1 MSLTDINNESRY
13 LISTEEDELWGL
25 VVTSVGSQTISAKE
39 SYPPSSHPQGYF
51 FNVDEGRVLSEYQL
65 LYITDGQGIFT
76 YGDSR
81 ESQLIT
87 EGKVFFLF
95 PGVWHTYRPFA
106 NTGWKEYWI
115 GFKGE
120 VIDRIVGEGFF
131 VNQAPVFNIGLNER
145 IVDLYIKAF
154 DIANEERSGFQQAL
168 GGIVMHLLGLMY
180 YRQKSSVLH
189 DEDII
194 GKVDKAKVVMRENVY
209 ENLSPQEVAERVGL
223 GYSGFR
229 KAFREYAGTSPA
241 QYMKELKI
249 NEAKLLLATTN
260 TTIKEISYHLK
271 YDNPEYFSISFKRR
285 TGKTPL
291 EYRNFARIKKGA
303 E

>member
-1 MSLTDINNESRY
+1 
-13 LISTEEDELWGL
+13 
-25 VVTSVGSQTISAKE
+25 
-39 SYPPSSHPQGYF
+39 
-51 FNVDEGRVLSEYQL
+51 
-65 LYITDGQGIFT
+65 
-76 YGDSR
+76 
-81 ESQLIT
+81 
-87 EGKVFFLF
+87 
-95 PGVWHTYRPFA
+95 
-106 NTGWKEYWI
+106 
-115 GFKGE
+115 
-120 VIDRIVGEGFF
+120 
-131 VNQAPVFNIGLNER
+131 
-145 IVDLYIKAF
+145 
-154 DIANEERSGFQQAL
+154 
-168 GGIVMHLLGLMY
+168 
-180 YRQKSSVLH
+180 
-189 DEDII
+189 
-194 GKVDKAKVVMRENVY
+194 MRENVY

>member
-1 MSLTDINNESRY
+1 
-13 LISTEEDELWGL
+13 
-25 VVTSVGSQTISAKE
+25 
-39 SYPPSSHPQGYF
+39 
-51 FNVDEGRVLSEYQL
+51 
-65 LYITDGQGIFT
+65 
-76 YGDSR
+76 
-81 ESQLIT
+81 
-87 EGKVFFLF
+87 
-95 PGVWHTYRPFA
+95 
-106 NTGWKEYWI
+106 KEYWI

-120 VIDRIVGEGFF
+120 MIDRLVASGYFS
-131 VNQAPVFNIGLNER
+131 ACSPVFDIGLNER
-145 IVDLYIKAF
+145 IIDLYLKAR
-154 DIANEERSGFQQAL
+154 DIANEDRIGAQPAL
-168 GGIVMHLLGLMY
+168 SGIVMHLLGLMY